1 MEQKSQKIYLTYYSL
16 LMAQNLS
23 LADYEILPV
32 TALKES
38 IKLNVNTST
47 MIKNVKLVELNRNYQ
62 TVLLNTEIL
71 DLI

>member
-47 MIKNVKLVELNRNYQ
+47 MIKNVKLAELNRNYQ

>member
-16 LMAQNLS
+16 MMAQNLS

>member
-38 IKLNVNTST
+38 IKLNVNIST